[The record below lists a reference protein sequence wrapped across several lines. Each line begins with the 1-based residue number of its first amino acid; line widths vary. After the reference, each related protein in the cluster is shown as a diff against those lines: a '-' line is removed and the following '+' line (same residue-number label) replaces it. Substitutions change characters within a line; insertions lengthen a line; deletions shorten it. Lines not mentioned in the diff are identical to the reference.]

1 MEFVNEVLENIWK
14 DRYRKNNESL
24 DDNFKR
30 VARYIAKD
38 ENEYRLFYDIMK
50 NVLFLPAGRTMSNSG
65 IGRDLTLNNCFVAPQ
80 IADELS
86 DIFDKVKLGACTHQK
101 GGGIGYD
108 FSQLRPAGTPTSN
121 DAIASG
127 ALSFMDVFNAQTATI
142 LQGNRRGANMGVMN
156 IYNPDIE
163 EFICAKSKEEG
174 RLNHFNVSVMVDNDF
189 MEAAE
194 ADKTIFLHHPVYDE
208 SGRILK
214 DESKWKIKKE
224 VSAKRLWNLVIEKAY
239 ENGEPGVFFYNNLN
253 NDNNL
258 WYIENIVCSNPCA
271 EYLSG
276 TVYGENPISHEK
288 LDKNEYGG
296 ACNLGSLFLHNYIRN
311 PFTQSAYIDYD
322 ELKRVIKI
330 AIRMLDNII
339 DINNF
344 PDKIYENYQ
353 KSFRTVGL
361 GITGLADALAM
372 LNIKYNSNVA
382 QCFTFD
388 LMNFIAKNAYR
399 ASIELAKEKGSFP
412 YLDKDKYVQ
421 SGFLQ
426 KHVNIPD
433 EEWSEIV
440 EDIKVYGIRNAKLL
454 SVAPTGTLSLT
465 FGNNCS
471 SGLEPIFS
479 LEYERKVKFGGQDEE
494 NANIVKMRDFAYG
507 EWLKIKDRPE
517 CVVTKDV
524 FITALDMKVNE
535 HLAIL
540 SSIAW
545 NTDMSCSKTINV
557 PENYSFGDTKEIYT
571 KCHKAGIKGCTIFR
585 PNPIRKG
592 ILYSES
598 TATVNENITSKDIE
612 LPRGYI
618 IKADDNCIGMKRTL
632 KTGCGTL
639 HCEAFFDPTN
649 GDLLETYFSKGSS
662 GGCVDADTEYFNG
675 SEWKKISDYKRG
687 SKEKVLQYNENGVA
701 ELIEP
706 INYIVNNG
714 VNTLKHFTSD
724 VGLDMVL
731 SEDHRM
737 YVYKNYNKYITGMA
751 SKLTHEIITVSDYLN
766 RGGSKER
773 HVPTTFSFKA
783 SGIPLENKYIR
794 LLVAIYAHGSFEG
807 NKIIMGLK
815 KERKKDRLRDLLC
828 ACDIGWTERD
838 IHNTKYTYFY
848 IHPVPSII
856 NWFTDKKFTS
866 KWYNCTDEQLSVIID
881 ECVYWDGCVG
891 VGNRLGEYYSSKKEE
906 VDFIQ
911 FALTRLGY
919 RASISS
925 NSSRESVSPSYR
937 IRWTKQNTHN
947 LKSAKI
953 TDFKTT
959 DGNSYCFTVP
969 SGLLVL
975 RRNNKIFITGNC
987 NNFMIGLSRMISL
1000 ASRAGC
1006 DIYSIVDQLKS
1017 CGSCPS
1023 YAVRSA
1029 VNKDTSKGSCCPVAI
1044 GNALLNMYEVYRKEI
1059 NMDEPEE
1066 NIENSIIIEDK
1077 KCPDCGEPLDFEGGC
1092 NICRS
1097 CGYTKCS

>member
-239 ENGEPGVFFYNNLN
+239 ENGEPGVFFYDNLN

-296 ACNLGSLFLHNYIRN
+296 ACNLGSLFLHNYIHN

-353 KSFRTVGL
+353 KSFRTIGL

-388 LMNFIAKNAYR
+388 LMNFIAKNVYR

-426 KHVNIPD
+426 KHVNMPD
-433 EEWSEIV
+433 EEWNDIV

-517 CVVTKDV
+517 CVVTEDV

-557 PENYSFGDTKEIYT
+557 PESYSFWDTKEIYT

-592 ILYSES
+592 ILYSD
-598 TATVNENITSKDIE
+598 ATTSKNSGTAITKE
-612 LPRGYI
+612 LSLPRGYI

-639 HCEAFFDPTN
+639 HCEAFFDPSN

-662 GGCVDADTEYFNG
+662 GGC
-675 SEWKKISDYKRG
+675 
-687 SKEKVLQYNENGVA
+687 
-701 ELIEP
+701 
-706 INYIVNNG
+706 
-714 VNTLKHFTSD
+714 
-724 VGLDMVL
+724 
-731 SEDHRM
+731 
-737 YVYKNYNKYITGMA
+737 
-751 SKLTHEIITVSDYLN
+751 
-766 RGGSKER
+766 
-773 HVPTTFSFKA
+773 
-783 SGIPLENKYIR
+783 
-794 LLVAIYAHGSFEG
+794 
-807 NKIIMGLK
+807 
-815 KERKKDRLRDLLC
+815 
-828 ACDIGWTERD
+828 
-838 IHNTKYTYFY
+838 
-848 IHPVPSII
+848 
-856 NWFTDKKFTS
+856 
-866 KWYNCTDEQLSVIID
+866 
-881 ECVYWDGCVG
+881 
-891 VGNRLGEYYSSKKEE
+891 
-906 VDFIQ
+906 
-911 FALTRLGY
+911 
-919 RASISS
+919 
-925 NSSRESVSPSYR
+925 NS
-937 IRWTKQNTHN
+937 
-947 LKSAKI
+947 
-953 TDFKTT
+953 
-959 DGNSYCFTVP
+959 
-969 SGLLVL
+969 
-975 RRNNKIFITGNC
+975 
-987 NNFMIGLSRMISL
+987 FMIGLSRMISL
-1000 ASRAGC
+1000 ASRTGC

-1044 GNALLNMYEVYRKEI
+1044 GNALLNMYETYRKEI
-1059 NMDEPEE
+1059 DMDEPEE
-1066 NIENSIIIEDK
+1066 NIENSISENK